1 MYFVK
6 SNMADLSI
14 IEFGVYGFF
23 AYTSML
29 MLIISVVK
37 AVPDEKSYAIIRA
50 VYLLPGIIASFIIAS
65 SEQTIILA
73 DVTNTIIDLNTTS
86 VWTEAVFN
94 VIELQ
99 NPIWVTFHY
108 LIGIVMIV
116 YVFLQIIT
124 LLTKIK

>member
-1 MYFVK
+1 
-6 SNMADLSI
+6 MADLSI

-37 AVPDEKSYAIIRA
+37 AVPDEKSHAIIRG
-50 VYLLPGIIASFIIAS
+50 VYLIPGIIAAFVIAS
-65 SEQTIILA
+65 SEQTIILS

-86 VWTEAVFN
+86 VWTETIFN

-99 NPIWVTFHY
+99 NPVWVTFHW
-108 LIGIVMIV
+108 LLGIVMIV

>member
-1 MYFVK
+1 
-6 SNMADLSI
+6 MADLSI

-37 AVPDEKSYAIIRA
+37 AVPDEKSHAIVRGM
-50 VYLLPGIIASFIIAS
+50 YLIPGIIASFVIAAS
-65 SEQTIILA
+65 GETIIMS
-73 DVTNTIIDLNTTS
+73 DITNTIIDLNTTS

-99 NPIWVTFHY
+99 NPIWVTFHWM
-108 LIGIVMIV
+108 LGIVMIV
-116 YVFLQIIT
+116 YVILQIVT
-124 LLTKIK
+124 LFTKVK

>member
-1 MYFVK
+1 
-6 SNMADLSI
+6 MADLSI

-37 AVPDEKSYAIIRA
+37 TPPDAKSHAIVRGM
-50 VYLLPGIIASFIIAS
+50 YLIPGIIASFIIAS
-65 SEQTIILA
+65 SGETIIMA
-73 DVTNTIIDLNTTS
+73 DITNTIIDLNTTS

-99 NPIWVTFHY
+99 NPIWLTFHG
-108 LIGIVMIV
+108 LLGIVMTV
-116 YVFLQIIT
+116 YVILQMVT
-124 LLTKIK
+124 LFTKIK

>member
-1 MYFVK
+1 
-6 SNMADLSI
+6 MADLSI

-37 AVPDEKSYAIIRA
+37 SVPDEKSYAIIRA
-50 VYLLPGIIASFIIAS
+50 VYLLPGIIAAFVIAS
-65 SEQTIILA
+65 SGQTIILA
-73 DVTNTIIDLNTTS
+73 DITNTIIDLNTTS
-86 VWTEAVFN
+86 VWTEEVFN

-99 NPIWVTFHY
+99 NPVWVTFHY

-116 YVFLQIIT
+116 YVFLQMIT

>member
-1 MYFVK
+1 
-6 SNMADLSI
+6 MADLSI
-14 IEFGVYGFF
+14 IEFAVYGFF

-29 MLIISVVK
+29 MLILSVVIK
-37 AVPDEKSYAIIRA
+37 VPDEKSHAIVRG
-50 VYLLPGIIASFIIAS
+50 VYLVPGIIAAFVIAS
-65 SEQTIILA
+65 SEQTIILS

-86 VWTEAVFN
+86 VWTETIFN

-99 NPIWVTFHY
+99 NPVWVTFHY

-116 YVFLQIIT
+116 YVFLQMIT

>member
-99 NPIWVTFHY
+99 NPVWVTFHY